1 MIVHNSVVRGAIST
15 ADSFESFTTSITDP
29 RNIDNDFS
37 LLTRERIDLFRLA
50 EGDVDFLPEDE
61 RIRDSSPFA
70 WSDDSNED
78 GSATSNSSGGSS
90 LGGVSV
96 GGNYPP
102 VRLHAPTEGL
112 AAQAAAV
119 PLPPASPDE
128 LEQLLGFFI
137 DTSDAESVQNAVD
150 LPGLVID
157 DEEEEL
163 NEIYSVDMNSVGANS
178 HASANTFTMITVSA
192 EMLATSGFVQGAV
205 RRFLTNV
212 RRHPQ
217 TWRADGDM
225 QNALEDLISCILVE
239 HISNAERGHY
249 ETQDFIDRYQQMEMV
264 GKDLAASGW
273 LYDGIA
279 HAHISSPPPVP
290 DKPTD
295 GNKFENNSSAA
306 TAMSTDDDDS
316 ATTMDYMYDDDP
328 FLCANLSKGKKR
340 RHWDLLK

>member
-50 EGDVDFLPEDE
+50 EGDVDFLPKDE
-61 RIRDSSPFA
+61 RIRDSLPFA

-78 GSATSNSSGGSS
+78 GSAASNSSGGSS
-90 LGGVSV
+90 LGGVST

-102 VRLHAPTEGL
+102 SHLRAPTKGL

-157 DEEEEL
+157 DNEEEL
-163 NEIYSVDMNSVGANS
+163 NEIYSVDMNSVGAIKPGLD
-178 HASANTFTMITVSA
+178 TP
-192 EMLATSGFVQGAV
+192 EQWCDWMLQLHCIARGQALAGGPP
-205 RRFLTNV
+205 
-212 RRHPQ
+212 RH
-217 TWRADGDM
+217 R
-225 QNALEDLISCILVE
+225 
-239 HISNAERGHY
+239 
-249 ETQDFIDRYQQMEMV
+249 
-264 GKDLAASGW
+264 LA
-273 LYDGIA
+273 
-279 HAHISSPPPVP
+279 
-290 DKPTD
+290 
-295 GNKFENNSSAA
+295 
-306 TAMSTDDDDS
+306 
-316 ATTMDYMYDDDP
+316 
-328 FLCANLSKGKKR
+328 R
-340 RHWDLLK
+340 DLLKDQYLRDFNAIAQQLGPELIMNLLHCLHWMSAIIFPA